1 MLNESSNS
9 RDVWERPGVD
19 ASLNTDASSR
29 LFADTVPSM
38 GFSGRGPLP
47 PNPFDT
53 PDSVDRVS
61 RTPSPFPQDIPPAR
75 TDNGSGRTDGGM
87 QRRPPADWNFPSPT
101 DRLPA
106 PPTDRT
112 NSSDRIPSGWQ
123 TGDLVKDAQAAFKID
138 QSARTDESFRL
149 AVESHKALARTN
161 EVALEAMIRD
171 YMRNEQTHQPLAHF
185 RGTALLA
192 TSIGEY
198 RLEEGSRIDPKS
210 LPNEKARMFKGY
222 DFDFGGEATKWFR
235 AAAGYLVMARNYIN
249 NHMGD
254 VVDGQKMDASYLK
267 QVERLQSGVE
277 QKLEK
282 VYGSHD
288 VEGIYAEIRR
298 QVRENAPDWQQGLVR
313 MKWELNDPKTT
324 DPRFIAKKNRD
335 VALGYLAE
343 ADYKSSLAN
352 GEDAKILYRDAMKM
366 LADSK
371 SLDYNAPDNQ
381 AVERIAVRLKPQI
394 DKALQ
399 DQWDNPFNNPFEIPN
414 PNRVMV

>member
-1 MLNESSNS
+1 
-9 RDVWERPGVD
+9 
-19 ASLNTDASSR
+19 
-29 LFADTVPSM
+29 
-38 GFSGRGPLP
+38 
-47 PNPFDT
+47 
-53 PDSVDRVS
+53 
-61 RTPSPFPQDIPPAR
+61 
-75 TDNGSGRTDGGM
+75 
-87 QRRPPADWNFPSPT
+87 
-101 DRLPA
+101 
-106 PPTDRT
+106 
-112 NSSDRIPSGWQ
+112 
-123 TGDLVKDAQAAFKID
+123 
-138 QSARTDESFRL
+138 
-149 AVESHKALARTN
+149 
-161 EVALEAMIRD
+161 
-171 YMRNEQTHQPLAHF
+171 
-185 RGTALLA
+185 
-192 TSIGEY
+192 
-198 RLEEGSRIDPKS
+198 
-210 LPNEKARMFKGY
+210 
-222 DFDFGGEATKWFR
+222 
-235 AAAGYLVMARNYIN
+235 
-249 NHMGD
+249 MGD

-298 QVRENAPDWQQGLVR
+298 QVRDNAPDWQQGLVR